1 MRGQVLIQFLMLFFI
16 AMLFIIGYFITS
28 NVIKV
33 FPSSNAKT
41 VMTTIS
47 NSIFVTFDNSILFI
61 LAFLVIVSIIA
72 AYRNPSIEAAIGGF
86 IFLLASV
93 FVISFIQAN
102 INLFNFA
109 DISTNLP
116 GIYTLFTSNY
126 LYILIIGGEVIAVI
140 MNSRKKD

>member
-1 MRGQVLIQFLMLFFI
+1 MLFFI

-47 NSIFVTFDNSILFI
+47 NSIFGTFDNSILFI

>member
-47 NSIFVTFDNSILFI
+47 NSIFGTFDNSILFI

-93 FVISFIQAN
+93 FVISVVQAN

>member
-1 MRGQVLIQFLMLFFI
+1 MRGQVLIQFLMLFFV

-47 NSIFVTFDNSILFI
+47 NSIFDTFDNSILFI

>member
-1 MRGQVLIQFLMLFFI
+1 MRGQVLIQFLMLFFV

-47 NSIFVTFDNSILFI
+47 NSIFGTFDNSILFI

>member
-47 NSIFVTFDNSILFI
+47 NTIFGTFDNSILFI

>member
-47 NSIFVTFDNSILFI
+47 NSIFGTFDNSILFI